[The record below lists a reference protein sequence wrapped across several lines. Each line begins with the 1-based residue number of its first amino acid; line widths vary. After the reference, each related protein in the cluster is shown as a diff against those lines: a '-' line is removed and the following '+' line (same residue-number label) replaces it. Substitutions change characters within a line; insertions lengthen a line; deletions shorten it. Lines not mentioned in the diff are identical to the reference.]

1 MSADPNI
8 NRSPSKGAIIH
19 QAAGYDML
27 LWLLT
32 LGRER
37 RFRRTML
44 SFADPRAG
52 ESVLDVGCG
61 TGALAIAA
69 TELVGADGSVSGV
82 DASPEMI
89 QRARM
94 KAAKAGVSI
103 DFREGSADALPFADE
118 SFDAVLSTVMLHH
131 LPTSIR
137 TVAVAEMRRVTRPN
151 GRVLLID
158 FAGGRDGKGPLLH
171 FHRHGHVEPRVL
183 EDLVTNAGLRV
194 QRSGPVGKWSLQY
207 VLGTR

>member
-1 MSADPNI
+1 MSVDPNI
-8 NRSPSKGAIIH
+8 NRNIHRGAVIH

-27 LWLLT
+27 LWMLT

-52 ESVLDVGCG
+52 EAVLDVGCG

-69 TELVGADGSVSGV
+69 KELVGADGSVSGV

-89 QRARM
+89 QRART
-94 KAAKAGVSI
+94 KAVKAGLSL
-103 DFREGSADALPFADE
+103 DFREGSADALPYADE
-118 SFDAVLSTVMLHH
+118 RFDVVLSTVMLHH
-131 LPTSIR
+131 LPMATR
-137 TVAVAEMRRVTRPN
+137 TAAVAEMRRVTRPH

-158 FAGGRDGKGPLLH
+158 FAGGRNGKGPLLH

-183 EDLVTNAGLRV
+183 EELVTGAGLRV

>member
-1 MSADPNI
+1 MPADPNI
-8 NRSPSKGAIIH
+8 SQSLPRGAIIH

-61 TGALAIAA
+61 TGALAMAA
-69 TELVGADGSVSGV
+69 KELVGADGSVSGV

-89 QRARM
+89 RRARM
-94 KAAKAGVSI
+94 KAARAGLAI
-103 DFREGSADALPFADE
+103 EFQEASADALPFADE
-118 SFDAVLSTVMLHH
+118 RFDAVLSTVMLHH
-131 LPTSIR
+131 LPKAVR
-137 TVAVAEMRRVTRPN
+137 AAAVAEMRRVTRPG

-158 FAGGRDGKGPLLH
+158 FAGSRNGRGPLLH

-183 EDLVTNAGLRV
+183 EELVTNAGMQV

>member
-1 MSADPNI
+1 MP
-8 NRSPSKGAIIH
+8 KGAVVH

-44 SFADPRAG
+44 SFAEPRPG

-69 TELVGADGSVSGV
+69 KDLVGADGSVSGV

-94 KAAKAGVSI
+94 KASRAGLMV
-103 DFREGSADALPFADE
+103 DFREGSAEALPFADE
-118 SFDAVLSTVMLHH
+118 SFDVVLSTVMLHH
-131 LPTSIR
+131 LPK
-137 TVAVAEMRRVTRPN
+137 TVRAAAVLEMRRVARPN

-158 FAGGRDGKGPLLH
+158 FAGSRNGKGPLLH

-183 EDLVTNAGLRV
+183 EELVTSAGLRV